1 MIILGKQ
8 HIFPAGHC
16 FARTGQSGS
25 MIQARVEVVRPCQV
39 GRSSLAVLFLLSTE
53 HG

>member
-1 MIILGKQ
+1 MF
-8 HIFPAGHC
+8 FPLVIALH
-16 FARTGQSGS
+16 ALVSQAGS

-39 GRSSLAVLFLLSTE
+39 GLSSLAVLFLLSTE